1 MIETGCGGGLSVEY
15 PEVPRGPGAF
25 VYGGD
30 VACDQDWPEQPE
42 EGSVFAIMGTR
53 TELFFGGGSGGGS
66 ESGDWFGSC
75 LRCPL
80 GS

>member
-53 TELFFGGGSGGGS
+53 TELFFGGVVEVVVSQEIG
-66 ESGDWFGSC
+66 
-75 LRCPL
+75 L
-80 GS
+80 GHV